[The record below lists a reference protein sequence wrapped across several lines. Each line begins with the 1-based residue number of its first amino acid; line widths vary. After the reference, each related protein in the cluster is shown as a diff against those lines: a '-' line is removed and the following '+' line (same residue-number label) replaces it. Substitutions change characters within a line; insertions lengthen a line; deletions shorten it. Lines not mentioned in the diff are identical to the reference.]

1 VLLVVTPDP
10 PGLNGLAVT
19 VVRDNGVGGVS
30 VGIVDE
36 SIRPVV
42 TRTLDGG
49 VPLGGAGI
57 VDADRSVREHDP
69 GEVAPTGVRRG
80 DGVGEDVQHDKS
92 SHGGAPSC
100 RLGDG
105 ST

>member
-1 VLLVVTPDP
+1 MLLVVTPDP
-10 PGLNGLAVT
+10 TGLNGLAVT
-19 VVRDNGVGGVS
+19 VVRDNSVGGVS
-30 VGIVDE
+30 VGIVYE

-42 TRTLDGG
+42 AGRLNGLLPVGG
-49 VPLGGAGI
+49 TGI
-57 VDADRSVREHDP
+57 VQRDRPIREHDP
-69 GEVAPTGVRRG
+69 GEVPASGVRRG
-80 DGVGEDVQHDKS
+80 DDVGEDVQHDDG